1 LYLKEPY
8 DFNKQLAD
16 CMPMMPGQKAAT
28 TMLHPGAAIAKGK
41 HILVTIIE
49 TSNPH
54 ESMLQPEF
62 ETAWVYLLSARP

>member
-1 LYLKEPY
+1 
-8 DFNKQLAD
+8 
-16 CMPMMPGQKAAT
+16 MPMMPGQKAAT